1 MGSPLPTTATGPR
14 STRCSPGPLS
24 QNDRV
29 TLHGVRNFDY
39 RSETDFTPRYED
51 RTYDL
56 AALDSVD
63 LVASYWMGEAIAHV
77 MLSFGFGG
85 EDFVAISIE
94 TRRER
99 TEGYSTVK
107 GFFKQYELFYV
118 VADERDLIRL
128 RTNYR
133 ENPPEDVYVYRTKGR
148 PEAIRRVFLDY
159 LREINELA
167 ERPRWYNTLTTNCTT
182 AIMTHLRV
190 NPDHA
195 PMSWKVLLSG
205 YAPQYAW
212 ERGALDTRLP
222 FEELKAR
229 SRINDVAQAADQA
242 PDFSQR
248 IREGLP
254 VPRRRRLRSSG
265 RRTIDGA
272 AGASLSCPRRAS
284 APTAP
289 STRSLEHAR
298 KEHVTMS
305 ETSTRR
311 SFLRTASVAGAALAT
326 GPAILRGATG
336 GEARWCWPS
345 SAWATSTPPDS

>member
-1 MGSPLPTTATGPR
+1 MAYRLLVLLPLALLGAGATAWAVLAIHYSDIERDGVRGTLAAAFAVFGVVALGAFAHPG
-14 STRCSPGPLS
+14 TRWGASSSFAVGFLVLLAWWSRIPPS
-24 QNDRV
+24 NDRDWAPEYAVVPRATVEGGLV
-29 TLHGVRNFDY
+29 TLHNVRNFDY
-39 RSETDFTPRYED
+39 RTGADFTPLYEE

-56 AALDSVD
+56 EHLDSLD

-85 EDFVAISIE
+85 EDFVAVSIE

-99 TEGYSTVK
+99 SEGYSTVA

-133 ENPPEDVYVYRTKGR
+133 DNPPEDVYVYRTDGR
-148 PEAIRRVFLDY
+148 PQEIRRVFLDY
-159 LREINELA
+159 LREINSLA

-182 AIMTHLRV
+182 AIVTHLRV
-190 NPDHA
+190 NPGAA

-229 SRINDVAQAADQA
+229 SRINEAAQAADQA

-248 IREGLP
+248 IRAGLP
-254 VPRRRRLRSSG
+254 VPV
-265 RRTIDGA
+265 
-272 AGASLSCPRRAS
+272 PR
-284 APTAP
+284 
-289 STRSLEHAR
+289 E
-298 KEHVTMS
+298 
-305 ETSTRR
+305 
-311 SFLRTASVAGAALAT
+311 
-326 GPAILRGATG
+326 
-336 GEARWCWPS
+336 
-345 SAWATSTPPDS
+345 

>member
-1 MGSPLPTTATGPR
+1 VAHRLLMLVPLGLLGASFTVWGALAIRYSDIERDGLRTALAVAFVVFGLVALGALGHPR
-14 STRCSPGPLS
+14 TRWWAAAAFAVVFGLLLAWWSRIPPSHDRDWAPEYAVLPRATIEG
-24 QNDRV
+24 DRV

-63 LVASYWMGEAIAHV
+63 LVASYWMGETIAHV
-77 MLSFGFGG
+77 MLSFGFSG
-85 EDFVAISIE
+85 EDFVAVSIE

-99 TEGYSTVK
+99 TESYSTVA

-133 ENPPEDVYVYRTKGR
+133 ENPPEDVYLYRTRGR

-159 LREINELA
+159 LREVNELA
-167 ERPRWYNTLTTNCTT
+167 DRPRWYNTLTTNCTT
-182 AIMTHLRV
+182 AIVTHLRV

-205 YAPQYAW
+205 YAPLYAW
-212 ERGALDTRLP
+212 ERGALDTRLS

-229 SRINDVAQAADQA
+229 SRINEGARAADQA

-254 VPRRRRLRSSG
+254 VPV
-265 RRTIDGA
+265 A
-272 AGASLSCPRRAS
+272 A
-284 APTAP
+284 
-289 STRSLEHAR
+289 
-298 KEHVTMS
+298 
-305 ETSTRR
+305 
-311 SFLRTASVAGAALAT
+311 
-326 GPAILRGATG
+326 
-336 GEARWCWPS
+336 
-345 SAWATSTPPDS
+345 D